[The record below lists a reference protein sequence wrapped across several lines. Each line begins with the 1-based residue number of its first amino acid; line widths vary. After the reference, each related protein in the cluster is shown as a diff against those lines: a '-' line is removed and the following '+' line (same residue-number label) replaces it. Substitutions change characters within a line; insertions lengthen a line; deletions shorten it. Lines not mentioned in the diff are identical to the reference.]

1 MLGLGNSVSV
11 PYTKI
16 WWDYYSMKFDGADQ
30 YLDGDALAT
39 QFNKDAG
46 TVSCWIIQPITGT
59 TTMMFGLRVDSNN
72 FIQMFY
78 HAGSNAFRATYKG
91 GGTSTALATTAV
103 SIENS
108 GNWHHVAFTWDTSA
122 DEAKLWID
130 GAVRDTETSLPTISG
145 TFSTFDIGQN
155 TNNGGYFNGSMN
167 DFAMWTDVQ
176 DVARIYNT
184 PFGTTGAGLPN
195 DETQFKPNIYLTFE
209 EGDGTSAINYGSSA
223 PTNVRLTNDPEWL
236 KSTPTNPA

>member
-1 MLGLGNSVSV
+1 MLGLGNSASV

-16 WWDYYSMKFDGADQ
+16 WWDYYSMQFDGTDQ
-30 YLDGDALAT
+30 YLNGDTLAA

-46 TVSCWIIQPITGT
+46 TVSCWIIQPTTST

-78 HAGSNAFRATYKG
+78 HAGSNSFRGTYKG
-91 GGTSTALATTAV
+91 GGTSAALATTAV

-108 GNWHHVAFTWDTSA
+108 TKWHHVAFTWDTTA

-130 GAVRDTETSLPTISG
+130 GAECDTETSLPTISG

-176 DVARIYNT
+176 DVSRIYNNSS
-184 PFGTTGAGLPN
+184 GVAGDGLPN
-195 DETQFKPNIYLTFE
+195 DETQFKPNIYITFE
-209 EGDGTSAINYGSSA
+209 EGTGTRAVNHGSSGGG
-223 PTNVRLTNDPEWL
+223 PTLVNDPEWV
-236 KSTPTNPA
+236 KSTPTNPGS